1 MVILLIGGSWIL
13 IVVLIVFYQKNKKI
27 TKVITKK
34 KSKENS
40 PVRRANDLSVAAEEV
55 DTIIDSG
62 NLSIMIQWN
71 KNDEVNPDLLFDLEE
86 DIQEVVSRK
95 NRGEGVSL
103 KKAKKTLTSTI
114 NYNNYINLIHN

>member
-13 IVVLIVFYQKNKKI
+13 IVVLAVLYQKNKKI
-27 TKVITKK
+27 TKVIAKK

-86 DIQEVVSRK
+86 DIQEVVYRK

>member
-1 MVILLIGGSWIL
+1 MVILILGGSWIL
-13 IVVLIVFYQKNKKI
+13 IVVLIVFYQKNKKV

-34 KSKENS
+34 KNKENS
-40 PVRRANDLSVAAEEV
+40 PVRRANNLSEKAEQV
-55 DTIIDSG
+55 DNIIDSG
-62 NLSIMIQWN
+62 NLSVMIQWN
-71 KNDEVNPDLLFDLEE
+71 KNNEINPDLLFDLEE
-86 DIQEVVSRK
+86 DIQEVAYRK

>member
-103 KKAKKTLTSTI
+103 KKAKKTLRSTI

>member
-1 MVILLIGGSWIL
+1 MLILIIGGGWIL
-13 IVVLIVFYQKNKKI
+13 IVVLAVLYQKNKKI
-27 TKVITKK
+27 TKVIAKK

-86 DIQEVVSRK
+86 DIQEVVYRK

>member
-1 MVILLIGGSWIL
+1 MLILIIGGSWIL
-13 IVVLIVFYQKNKKI
+13 IVVLAVLYQKNKKI
-27 TKVITKK
+27 TKVIAKK

-86 DIQEVVSRK
+86 DIQEVVYRK

>member
-1 MVILLIGGSWIL
+1 MLILIIGGSWIL
-13 IVVLIVFYQKNKKI
+13 IVVLAVFYQKNKKI
-27 TKVITKK
+27 TKVIAKK

-40 PVRRANDLSVAAEEV
+40 PVRRANDLSEAAEEV

-86 DIQEVVSRK
+86 DIQEVVYRK
-95 NRGEGVSL
+95 NRGEGVGL
-103 KKAKKTLTSTI
+103 KKIKKTLTSTI

>member
-1 MVILLIGGSWIL
+1 MLILIIGGSWIL
-13 IVVLIVFYQKNKKI
+13 IVVLAVLYQKNKKI
-27 TKVITKK
+27 TKVIAKK

-86 DIQEVVSRK
+86 DIQEVAYRK